1 MYRGKPLKSD
11 VIEPPKSRSPQGNN
25 GVHAHN
31 MARRCFS
38 NDDIGGAS
46 RNRAQ
51 SPRGTAARSASVNS
65 AKRSVASTNGISA
78 NSAGSTGIRGMR
90 LCEIRSA
97 RMEAKIAKPVVRSGK
112 PSKVST
118 PTPGQASK
126 QNGQLSRVPASPAEQ
141 GGERAPD
148 VLGSPEPTQ
157 ANGKVSTPAPEQ
169 ASKQNGQLSRVPAAV
184 VAEQG
189 GERTTDVLKSPESI
203 QANGKVSTPAPEQA
217 SKQNG
222 QLSRVPASPAEQGG
236 ERALDVLK
244 SPESIQANG
253 NAPAK
258 VPVPTPRQASKQNG
272 QLPKS
277 PDAESG
283 EQNAALDTSARN
295 VQSGSGGDSNP
306 PPEGSASPEARVT
319 LDGSYCNK
327 LLETEPFGNPY
338 KLAAVLADNIQECS
352 RVDVSPSTVYS
363 LFCNPLLSE
372 LIGDS
377 YIPGVLRPKVTRT
390 VCKFA
395 RSVDFQR
402 GRVVVDEVR
411 SVRLITVNRYAAGA
425 ISVGSYTYGIDVASR
440 MQLNAQ
446 VFQDLLST
454 RYTPVSPESIAS
466 KNVANTVLRFIFSYL
481 VHLESL
487 RRSTP
492 QEEEEAD
499 ATVLSILEYLD
510 DEHTNIHNI
519 LHTEDYQGF
528 YQYMKHL
535 VARDAGRANSLLLS
549 AGHKAA
555 GYMAEHYNALLSNII
570 AYQCVKAGC
579 PSGPETRDMLEKIGR
594 NTLQHLMPL
603 LCFSTALTSVAA
615 QLYNATNKED
625 LVHAMSADS
634 ARFIMES
641 HSFRST
647 LVGDV
652 AATLRK
658 VMPPLEVHTRYNQEN
673 LEKIAAAIFIF
684 YPGCNF
690 DGSDIVLGRD
700 GLKLLNVGEGKI
712 RTSHDFFNEEE
723 VSRIVQRPD
732 ILLSELQ
739 MLFWGFRLSAGP
751 LKWKEFLLELN
762 ELCETMITSQFAE
775 AAQSRILRELTGIN
789 HLRQLDDRIGQVVYE
804 SFLPR
809 VLCIRDFLRNAQ
821 LTESAANLIGFLP
834 GPSATSG
841 ELSRLL
847 LRICGLPDYN
857 SNLWPTI
864 LNSPTTTTTSLT
876 PYFIG
881 DQESGTP
888 QSLRGCE
895 QPLKAAI
902 DEYAGRT
909 LSRFQ
914 SDDRESVVE
923 RNLEDEF
930 SRDPTLHYRPK
941 QLSERQRCAIVKT
954 ASRRSI
960 AQRIKRVMEAN
971 MFIMAFCF
979 ASICSGVFL
988 VRYTPPY
995 VFIPYVA
1002 FVGGLLG
1009 FWVGWFINH
1018 KSAGVEHCLSNLPMG
1033 VTKLTLAIPQSEQP
1047 PTTQDVAPEV
1057 SQPQSLSS
1065 LATVSA
1071 ISTLQQSRNVVIS
1084 PMGT

>member
-1 MYRGKPLKSD
+1 M
-11 VIEPPKSRSPQGNN
+11 
-25 GVHAHN
+25 
-31 MARRCFS
+31 
-38 NDDIGGAS
+38 
-46 RNRAQ
+46 
-51 SPRGTAARSASVNS
+51 NS

-126 QNGQLSRVPASPAEQ
+126 QNGQLLRVSSAKPAEQ

-169 ASKQNGQLSRVPAAV
+169 ASKQNGQLSRVPASP
-184 VAEQG
+184 AEQG
-189 GERTTDVLKSPESI
+189 GERALDVLGSLEPT

-222 QLSRVPASPAEQGG
+222 QLSRV
-236 ERALDVLK
+236 
-244 SPESIQANG
+244 
-253 NAPAK
+253 
-258 VPVPTPRQASKQNG
+258 
-272 QLPKS
+272 

-857 SNLWPTI
+857 SNL
-864 LNSPTTTTTSLT
+864 SYTTLSSLSNLYNTTSLT

-914 SDDRESVVE
+914 FDDRESVVE

-1002 FVGGLLG
+1002 LVGGLLG
-1009 FWVGWFINH
+1009 FWVGWFSLH

-1033 VTKLTLAIPQSEQP
+1033 VTKLTLAIPQPEQP